1 MVEGSRKLRE
11 GIGGYII
18 KKNIEYMYEI
28 LSFFFFKENSL
39 REFFNMRTTFHKIR
53 GYKVNIQ
60 NWSVFLHNSTEL
72 NLLIKKCRKHLIH
85 NSFSKVKYLGINLTK
100 DTNDFQSKNFETLK
114 KNIKDDLRRQ
124 DFPPP
129 FP

>member
-1 MVEGSRKLRE
+1 MKFSV
-11 GIGGYII
+11 
-18 KKNIEYMYEI
+18 
-28 LSFFFFKENSL
+28 FFFKENSL

-100 DTNDFQSKNFETLK
+100 EVQDLHNVNFKPVKEK
-114 KNIKDDLRRQ
+114 
-124 DFPPP
+124 
-129 FP
+129 